1 MPENFSDLISEF
13 GSKAK
18 ANTSE
23 YSDLISEF
31 GSKTEPIKESV
42 STQQKFPPQP
52 PPVAGSK
59 PLTEEE
65 NQLAIERG
73 KNHINP
79 RSIQGTLGSISN
91 LPSALISTTTKE
103 FKEGLGLAESGIT
116 EDIPARRPATGVGK
130 VGLGVLQAITSPVSA
145 LLKEGIEKPVT
156 ELTGSPEIGE
166 RAAFAL
172 PTKAVLG
179 KATKIATELRPSVQA
194 VNNVIEAVGDP
205 KKLVEGIKRLKE
217 NPRLSVADVFPSV
230 LQDAQKLAVTE
241 GKHQTKLAE
250 WSENRAKSSKAEV
263 ENIYNT
269 ATGVPVNVLDKI
281 EQMKAKARET
291 GQKLINPIIETA
303 NPVDVGPVIAHIDKQ
318 LKPGVMSK
326 VSAGETL
333 PSSQIQDELNKVRSL
348 LTDDKSVRTNANE
361 LNVIQSNLRKDAE
374 TLLRSEGQDK
384 RAGYALM
391 NVRNKLVDT
400 IDKATGGKY
409 KEALGKYADDMQV
422 QEAFDKGREI
432 LRNRP
437 TVDTDRPEFWK
448 RWVDTA
454 TKDELDAV
462 KEGARIAIDQQI
474 HGMRFAARQGTN
486 IPEVDFNKEKLK
498 LLFGEKEVNQMSKLL
513 ADEKAMAETHS
524 KLFQNS
530 QTAMRLKSNQRID
543 LPEKQKKGSEL
554 GIIGLPVVEIAGQL
568 AGAPLVGSALY
579 LGGKSAVAGYHA
591 AKYATQRGLAMKKN
605 NEYVNLI
612 TAEGEARNALI
623 KELESYIPGPKA
635 NVKSVIYKI
644 NSRLPIAP

>member
-13 GSKAK
+13 GSK
-18 ANTSE
+18 NVSE

-31 GSKTEPIKESV
+31 GSKIEPTKDV
-42 STQQKFPPQP
+42 PTQRFSAQP
-52 PPVAGSK
+52 PPVAGGK

-65 NQLAIERG
+65 IQLAIERG
-73 KNHINP
+73 KNNINP
-79 RSIQGTLGSISN
+79 SSIKGVMGAISN
-91 LPSALISTTTKE
+91 LPSSIWETTKKE
-103 FKEGLGLAESGIT
+103 FKEGLKLAESGIT
-116 EDIPARRPATGVGK
+116 EDIPARRAATGVGK
-130 VGLGVLQAITSPVSA
+130 IGLGALQAAASPISA
-145 LLKEGIEKPVT
+145 VLKEGVEKPVT
-156 ELTGSPEIGE
+156 ELTGNPEAGK
-166 RAAFAL
+166 RAALAL
-172 PTKAVLG
+172 PTRAVLG
-179 KATKIATELRPSVQA
+179 KVTKVATELTPSVQA
-194 VNNVIEAVGDP
+194 VNSIIEAVGDN

-217 NPRLSVADVFPSV
+217 NPRLSVVDVFPSV

-241 GKHQTKLAE
+241 GKHQTKLSE
-250 WSENRAKSSKAEV
+250 WSENRAKSSKNEV

-269 ATGVPVNVLDKI
+269 TTGVPVNVLDKI
-281 EQMKAKARET
+281 EQMKANARET
-291 GQKLINPIIETA
+291 GKTLINPVIKSA
-303 NPVDVGPVIAHIDKQ
+303 SHVDVTPIIANIDKQ
-318 LKPGVMSK
+318 LKPGVMSR
-326 VSAGETL
+326 VSAGEPL
-333 PSSQIQDELNKVRSL
+333 PSSQIQDELKKVRSL
-348 LTDDKSVRTNANE
+348 LTDDKSVRTNAEE
-361 LNVIQSNLRKDAE
+361 LNVIQSNIRKDAE
-374 TLLRSEGQDK
+374 TLLKSEGQD
-384 RAGYALM
+384 RRVGYALM
-391 NVRNKLVDT
+391 NVRNNLVNA

-437 TVDTDRPEFWK
+437 TIDADRPEFWK

-498 LLFGEKEVNQMSKLL
+498 LLFGEKEVNQMNKLL

-543 LPEKQKKGSEL
+543 LPEYKKTSPLEAVT
-554 GIIGLPVVEIAGQL
+554 LPVAEIAGQL
-568 AGAPLVGSALY
+568 ATGTPLLGAGLY
-579 LGGKSAVAGYHA
+579 YGGKAISGGFNKSMFAL
-591 AKYATQRGLAMKKN
+591 QRKLSMKKN
-605 NEYVNLI
+605 EEYTNLI

-635 NVKSVIYKI
+635 NIKSIIYKI
-644 NSRLPIAP
+644 NSRLPIAPQEQF